1 MIFSLCCSVSIYGH
15 GRRLRIHPAPMSMT
29 SQPPALCS
37 VDSRSQ
43 ASQRQAGSNHNS
55 ATCCL
60 QMAFSQD
67 TDQRPQRQDQLVL
80 TSCTFV
86 SLAATILIR
95 SLEPIVAN
103 GNQEM

>member
-1 MIFSLCCSVSIYGH
+1 
-15 GRRLRIHPAPMSMT
+15 MSMT
-29 SQPPALCS
+29 SRTPALCS

-55 ATCCL
+55 ATCCCL

-86 SLAATILIR
+86 SLAATILNR
-95 SLEPIVAN
+95 CLESIVAN
-103 GNQEM
+103 GQNVTGNQEM